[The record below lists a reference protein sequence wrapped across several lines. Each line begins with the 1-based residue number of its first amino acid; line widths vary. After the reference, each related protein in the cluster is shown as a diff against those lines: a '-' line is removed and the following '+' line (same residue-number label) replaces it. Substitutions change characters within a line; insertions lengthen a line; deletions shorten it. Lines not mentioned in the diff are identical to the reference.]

1 MRASEDVKHPAL
13 SNWSPWGECC
23 AVSQHFVYIATFLY
37 NFVAQNGL
45 QNNNMC
51 KKKKS
56 TQQTCQEAN
65 AETLKLVLYLLSF
78 WFWLGYVSFAVAEG
92 VAIVSFREVIL

>member
-51 KKKKS
+51 KKKKINP
-56 TQQTCQEAN
+56 AN
-65 AETLKLVLYLLSF
+65 THRIKLVRKPMQRL
-78 WFWLGYVSFAVAEG
+78 
-92 VAIVSFREVIL
+92 